1 MLEDLRFAV
10 RQLVK
15 NPSFTLIAIFGL
27 ALGIGA
33 NTAIFS
39 VVNAVLLRPLPYPD
53 TEKLILLRE
62 SSSVFTHG
70 AVGYMNWLDWHA
82 GQRSFTELALARREN
97 FNFSM
102 GADVG
107 APVRLKGL
115 RASSGFLSVLGLKP
129 QIGRDLTAAEDV
141 DGAPNVALISE
152 NIWRKD
158 FGGSPEV
165 LGKRAVID
173 GLKREIVGVFPEALQ
188 FGRNPDV
195 IIPLGEIVKEPGMQS
210 RDDHQGFSALGR
222 LKPGVTMEQ
231 ANADLN
237 AIAMDLEKKYPKSNT
252 GRRVTMNRL
261 FEATVGDYRA
271 SLNLLLA
278 AVGCVLLIAC
288 ANVTNLQLARA
299 LARGKE
305 MAVRAALGASRW
317 AIARQLL
324 IESTLIALCG
334 ALAGLLLTMW
344 SLDAILA
351 LTPAQVA
358 RFHEARI
365 DIPVLVF
372 TTLTAFV
379 AGILVGVWP
388 AWRISRNASLSV
400 ALHEVGGR
408 GSSDGAGR
416 QRMRSGLVVTQ
427 VALAIVLLAG
437 AGLTLKSFWHAQNA
451 PLGFDPHGVVTFD
464 ISLPEAKYKKDEQKD
479 AFWTQLLERVK
490 NVPGVGA
497 AAISA
502 NSPFDDNEWDSGF
515 HVTGTPPAPL
525 GQRPP
530 AEISPV
536 SPDYFRVMGMPILLG
551 RAFGPQDLPGEKGHS
566 RSIIIDESFARKY
579 FPGKDPIGQHIDD
592 NQTLDE
598 QTQPPMTIVGVVPRT
613 RNEAPGE
620 DNSEKLQMVEE
631 YLLASQA
638 PQGSNNLHVRTNLT
652 DIGPL
657 IAAVKREVRALDA
670 DQPIGQI
677 TTIDSAI
684 AASLATR
691 RLTMVLLGTF
701 AFLALVLA
709 SVGLYGVLALT
720 VTQRTRELG
729 IRMALGAAR
738 ANIFR
743 LVLGHGVSLVAVG
756 IGVGLLGAI
765 AVGRALMSLLYN
777 VGALDTAALV
787 IAISAL
793 SAVALIACFIPARR
807 ATHVD
812 PIVALRTE

>member
-1 MLEDLRFAV
+1 MNDLRFAF
-10 RQLVK
+10 RQLTK
-15 NPSFTLIAIFGL
+15 NPGFTLIAILAL

-53 TEKLILLRE
+53 ADKLIVLRE
-62 SSSVFTHG
+62 RSSVFERG
-70 AVGYMNWLDWHA
+70 AVGYMNWTDWHA
-82 GQRSFTELALARREN
+82 GQRSFTNLALVRREN
-97 FNFSM
+97 LNFSM
-102 GADVG
+102 GAGIG
-107 APVRLKGL
+107 APQRIRGL
-115 RASSGFLSVLGLKP
+115 RASSDFLSAIGIKP
-129 QIGRDLTAAEDV
+129 MIGRDLKPAEDV
-141 DGAPNVALISE
+141 SGAPNVVLISE
-152 NIWRKD
+152 NLWRKNFD
-158 FGGSPEV
+158 ASPEV
-165 LGKRAVID
+165 LGKTVLID
-173 GLKREIVGVFPEALQ
+173 GLQREIVGVFSDELQ
-188 FGRNPDV
+188 FGRNPDA
-195 IIPLGEIVKEPGMQS
+195 IMPLSELVNDPGMQS
-210 RDDHQGFSALGR
+210 RDNHQGFLALGR

-231 ANADLN
+231 ASSNLN
-237 AIAMDLEKKYPKSNT
+237 AIAADLEQKYPKSNT
-252 GRRVTMNRL
+252 GRRITMRPL
-261 FEATVGDYRA
+261 FDTTVGDYRA

-278 AVGCVLLIAC
+278 AVACVLLIAC
-288 ANVTNLQLARA
+288 ANVANLQLARA

-317 AIARQLL
+317 TIARQLL
-324 IESTLIALCG
+324 VESTLIALVG
-334 ALAGLLLTMW
+334 AVAGILLTIW
-344 SLDAILA
+344 SLDAIMA
-351 LTPAQVA
+351 LTPANVP
-358 RFHEARI
+358 RFHQTKI
-365 DIPVLVF
+365 DIPVLLF
-372 TTLTAFV
+372 TTLAAFI

-388 AWRISRNASLSV
+388 AWRVSRNASLSV

-416 QRMRSGLVVTQ
+416 QRMRSGLVITQ
-427 VALAIVLLAG
+427 VALAIILLAG

-451 PLGFDPHGVVTFD
+451 PLGFDPHGIVTFP
-464 ISLPEAKYKKDEQKD
+464 IALPEAKYKKDEQKD
-479 AFWTQLLERVK
+479 AFWMQLLERVK
-490 NVPGVGA
+490 SIPGVEA

-536 SPDYFRVMGMPILLG
+536 SPDYFRVMGMPIIRG
-551 RAFGPQDLPGEKGHS
+551 RAFNSEDLPGEKGHS
-566 RSIIIDESFARKY
+566 RSIIVDESFARKY

-598 QTQPPMTIVGVVPRT
+598 ATAPPMTIVGVVPRT

-638 PQGSNNLHVRTNLT
+638 PQSDNNLHVRTNLT

-657 IAAVKREVRALDA
+657 IAAVKREVQALDA

-677 TTIDSAI
+677 TTMDEAI
-684 AASLATR
+684 ASSLATR
-691 RLTMVLLGTF
+691 RLTMVLLATF
-701 AFLALVLA
+701 ALLALVLA
-709 SVGLYGVLALT
+709 SVGLYGVMALT

-743 LVLGHGVSLVAVG
+743 LVLGHGISLVGVG
-756 IGVGLLGAI
+756 IVVGLIGAV

-777 VGALDTAALV
+777 VGALDTGAVITAIVSLSIVALV
-787 IAISAL
+787 
-793 SAVALIACFIPARR
+793 ACTVPARR
-807 ATHVD
+807 ATRVD

>member
-1 MLEDLRFAV
+1 MLDDLRFAF
-10 RQLVK
+10 RQLLK
-15 NPSFTLIAIFGL
+15 HPGFTLTSIFAL

-53 TEKLILLRE
+53 PEKLIVVRE
-62 SSSVFTHG
+62 SSSAFARG

-82 GQRSFTELALARREN
+82 VQRSFTDLALARREN

-102 GADVG
+102 GAGVG
-107 APVRLKGL
+107 APERIKGL
-115 RASSGFLSVLGLKP
+115 RASSDLLSVVGLKP
-129 QIGRDLTAAEDV
+129 QIGRDLAAAEDV
-141 DGAPNVALISE
+141 DGAPNVVLISE
-152 NIWRKD
+152 NLWRKH
-158 FGGSPEV
+158 FAGSPDV

-173 GLKREIVGVFPEALQ
+173 GLEREIVGVFPAALQ

-195 IIPLGEIVKEPGMQS
+195 VIPLGEIVKDPGMLS
-210 RDDHQGFSALGR
+210 RDNHQGFSALGR
-222 LKPGVTMEQ
+222 LKPRISTEQ
-231 ANADLN
+231 ARNDLN
-237 AIAMDLEKKYPKSNT
+237 AIAIELEKKYPKSNT
-252 GRRVTMNRL
+252 GRRVTLSPL
-261 FEATVGDYRA
+261 FETTVGDYRA

-288 ANVTNLQLARA
+288 ANVANIQLARA
-299 LARGKE
+299 LGRGKE

-324 IESTLIALCG
+324 IESTLISVIG
-334 ALAGLLLTMW
+334 ALAGLLLTLW

-351 LTPAQVA
+351 LTPANVA

-365 DIPVLVF
+365 DIPVLAF
-372 TTLTAFV
+372 TTIAALL
-379 AGILVGVWP
+379 AGVLVGMWP
-388 AWRISRNASLSV
+388 AWRISHSASLSV

-408 GSSDGAGR
+408 GSSDGAAR
-416 QRMRSGLVVTQ
+416 QRMRSGLVITQ

-437 AGLTLKSFWHAQNA
+437 AGLTLKSFWHAQDA
-451 PLGFDPHGVVTFD
+451 PLGFNPHGIVTFD

-490 NVPGVGA
+490 NIPGVEA
-497 AAISA
+497 AAISP
-502 NSPFDDNEWDSGF
+502 NSPFDDTEWDSGF

-530 AEISPV
+530 AEVSCV
-536 SPDYFRVMGMPILLG
+536 SPDYFRVMGMPILRG
-551 RAFGPQDLPGEKGHS
+551 RGFGPEDVPGEKGHS
-566 RSIIIDESFARKY
+566 RSIIIDDSFARKY
-579 FPGKDPIGQHIDD
+579 FPGRDPIGQHIDD
-592 NQTLDE
+592 NQTEDE
-598 QTQPPMTIVGVVPRT
+598 TQPPMTVVGVVPRT

-638 PQGSNNLHVRTNLT
+638 PQGANNLHVRTNLT
-652 DIGPL
+652 DVGPL

-677 TTIDSAI
+677 TTMDQAI
-684 AASLATR
+684 ASSLATR
-691 RLTMVLLGTF
+691 RLTMVLLAAF

-709 SVGLYGVLALT
+709 SVGLYGVMALT

-738 ANIFR
+738 TNIFR
-743 LVLGHGVSLVAVG
+743 LVLGHGISLVGVG
-756 IGVGLLGAI
+756 IVVGLLGAI
-765 AVGRALMSLLYN
+765 AVGRALMSLLYD
-777 VGALDTAALV
+777 VGALDTGAV
-787 IAISAL
+787 VTAIISL
-793 SAVALIACFIPARR
+793 TVVALIACCVPARR
-807 ATHVD
+807 ATRVD

>member
-1 MLEDLRFAV
+1 ML
-10 RQLVK
+10 K
-15 NPSFTLIAIFGL
+15 HPGFTLTSIFAL

-53 TEKLILLRE
+53 PDKLIVVRE
-62 SSSVFTHG
+62 SSSAFARG

-82 GQRSFTELALARREN
+82 VQRSFTDLALVRREN

-102 GADVG
+102 GAGVG
-107 APVRLKGL
+107 APERIRGL
-115 RASSGFLSVLGLKP
+115 RASSDLLSAIGLKP
-129 QIGRDLTAAEDV
+129 QLGRDFAAAEDV
-141 DGAPNVALISE
+141 DGAPNVVLISE
-152 NIWRKD
+152 NLWRKH
-158 FGGSPEV
+158 FAGSPDV

-173 GLKREIVGVFPEALQ
+173 GLEREIVGVFPAALQ

-195 IIPLGEIVKEPGMQS
+195 VIPLGEIAKDSGMLS
-210 RDDHQGFSALGR
+210 RDNHQGFSALGR
-222 LKPGVTMEQ
+222 LKPGVSMGQ
-231 ANADLN
+231 ARNDLN
-237 AIAMDLEKKYPKSNT
+237 AIALELEKKYPKSNT
-252 GRRVTMNRL
+252 GRRVTLSPL
-261 FEATVGDYRA
+261 FETTVGDYRA

-288 ANVTNLQLARA
+288 ANVANIQLARA
-299 LARGKE
+299 LGRGKE

-317 AIARQLL
+317 VIARQLL
-324 IESTLIALCG
+324 IESTLIAVIG
-334 ALAGLLLTMW
+334 ALAGLLLTLW
-344 SLDAILA
+344 SLDAIVA
-351 LTPAQVA
+351 LTPANVA

-365 DIPVLVF
+365 DIPVLAF
-372 TTLTAFV
+372 TTV
-379 AGILVGVWP
+379 AALLAGVLVGMWP
-388 AWRISRNASLSV
+388 AWRISHNASLSL

-408 GSSDGAGR
+408 GSSDGGAR
-416 QRMRSGLVVTQ
+416 QRMRSGLVITQ

-451 PLGFDPHGVVTFD
+451 PLGFNPHGIVTFD

-490 NVPGVGA
+490 SIPGVEA
-497 AAISA
+497 AAISP
-502 NSPFDDNEWDSGF
+502 NSPFDDSEWDSGF

-530 AEISPV
+530 AEVSCV
-536 SPDYFRVMGMPILLG
+536 SPDYFRVMGMPILRG
-551 RAFGPQDLPGEKGHS
+551 RGFGPEDLPGEKGHS

-592 NQTLDE
+592 NQTEDE
-598 QTQPPMTIVGVVPRT
+598 TQPPMTIVGVVPRT

-638 PQGSNNLHVRTNLT
+638 PQSSNNLHVRTNLT

-657 IAAVKREVRALDA
+657 IAAVKREVRRLDV

-677 TTIDSAI
+677 TSMDDAI
-684 AASLATR
+684 ASSLATR
-691 RLTMVLLGTF
+691 RLTMVLLGAF

-709 SVGLYGVLALT
+709 SVGLYGVMALT

-738 ANIFR
+738 TNIFR
-743 LVLGHGVSLVAVG
+743 LVLGHGISLVG
-756 IGVGLLGAI
+756 IGVIVGVLGAI

-777 VGALDTAALV
+777 VGALDSGAVITA
-787 IAISAL
+787 IISL
-793 SAVALIACFIPARR
+793 TVVGLIACCVPARR
-807 ATHVD
+807 ATRVD